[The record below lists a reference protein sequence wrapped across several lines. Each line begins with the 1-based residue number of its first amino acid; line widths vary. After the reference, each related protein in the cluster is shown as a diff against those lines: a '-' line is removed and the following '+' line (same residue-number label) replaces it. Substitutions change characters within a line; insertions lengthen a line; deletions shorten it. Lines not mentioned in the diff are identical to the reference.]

1 MVTLIHDYWFSLFLI
16 AVFAVWEIIQYNKTQ
31 KLIKL
36 YASIFPNSTD
46 AYSYIKE
53 IYSISSDHESAL
65 FKNILETLNKYLGEN
80 SDQISDYHLMKDVI
94 DRNRE
99 VSESEIETII
109 PFTQYI
115 GLVGTMLGIFVGVY
129 QLVFGDGLDNL
140 MSGSTTAL
148 ANSGVSELLGG
159 VALAVLTSAIGLG
172 LTMLAS
178 FSFKNAKKAVETNEN
193 LFLSWIQAEILPN
206 LSTDMTSTLIK
217 MTNNLRSFNETFSV
231 NADKLD
237 RTLAKVN
244 DSYIGQAQL
253 LEAIKDTNITQIV
266 KANIDVYEKL
276 KNCTEEIGMLGDS
289 LKVSRKYLQLVQD
302 LTIKLDNA
310 DERAKTWER
319 MGKFFEA
326 EVKQIESRKA
336 AISEA
341 VGTVDEKLQSSL
353 VHLSQSSQK
362 NVDTLAEKIIIQNDK
377 LDKALSMQEQV
388 LNSRLNSMAESLDQ
402 RDKRMNDLMVSVEI
416 MMKELPEDLKK
427 YTKELTTLN
436 NIRYQVEQIQKTIVA
451 KQEQAP
457 IVTSEGKVI
466 ATQPAKIP
474 MALKIAIYVIGVY
487 ALLMIC
493 KEIYPVIMSYFK

>member
-1 MVTLIHDYWFSLFLI
+1 METLIQNYWLSLLLI
-16 AVFAVWEIIQYNKTQ
+16 AGFTIWEIVQYTKT
-31 KLIKL
+31 KNLIKL
-36 YASIFPNSTD
+36 YANIFPNTTT
-46 AYSYIKE
+46 AYSFIKNE
-53 IYSISSDHESAL
+53 YTISSEHESGL

-80 SDQISDYHLMKDVI
+80 SDQISDYHLMKDVV

-129 QLVFGDGLDNL
+129 QLVFGDGLENL

-148 ANSGVSELLGG
+148 ANSGVTELLGG

-172 LTMLAS
+172 LTMFAS
-178 FSFKNAKKAVETNEN
+178 FKFKNAKKAVETNEN

-217 MTNNLRSFNETFSV
+217 MTNNLRVFNDTFSG
-231 NADKLD
+231 NTEKLE

-244 DSYIGQAQL
+244 ESYTGQAKL
-253 LEAIKDTNITQIV
+253 LEAIRKTNITEIV

-276 KNCTEEIGMLGDS
+276 KNCTEEIGMLGES

-310 DERAKTWER
+310 DERAKTWEK

-353 VHLSQSSQK
+353 THLTQSSRR
-362 NVDTLAEKIIIQNDK
+362 NVDSLAESIIKQNDK
-377 LDKALSMQEQV
+377 LDQALSQQEQV
-388 LNSRLNSMAESLDQ
+388 LNSRLSAMANSLDQ
-402 RDKRMNDLMVSVEI
+402 RDKKMNDLMTSVEI
-416 MMKELPEDLKK
+416 LLKELPEDIKK

-436 NIRYQVEQIQKTIVA
+436 NIRYQIEQIQKTILSKNA
-451 KQEQAP
+451 QAP
-457 IVTSEGKVI
+457 VITSEGRVI
-466 ATQPAKIP
+466 ESQPTKIP
-474 MALKIAIYVIGVY
+474 MTLKIAIYIIGVY
-487 ALLMIC
+487 ALIMIC
-493 KEIYPVIMSYFK
+493 KEAYPVIMSYIQ